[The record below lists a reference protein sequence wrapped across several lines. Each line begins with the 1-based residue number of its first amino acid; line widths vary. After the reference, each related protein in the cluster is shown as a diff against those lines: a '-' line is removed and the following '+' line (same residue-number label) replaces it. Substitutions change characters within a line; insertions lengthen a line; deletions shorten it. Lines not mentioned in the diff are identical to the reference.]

1 MLQIKSKNLLRSP
14 EGCATYCHFEFRN
27 TYYTSKSGLDSIMGV
42 SQRFETHIDG
52 MLSAIVCKYHLGIM
66 KVYQG
71 KICLHHFPNLYYTIT
86 LMSRVSLLI
95 AILMLIEVKENVM
108 KDGVKTYNNFE

>member
-1 MLQIKSKNLLRSP
+1 MDKELQHSP
-14 EGCATYCHFEFRN
+14 
-27 TYYTSKSGLDSIMGV
+27 TSSTGSQVSGSGAVASDIRQPRPVFPSVAGMGV

-86 LMSRVSLLI
+86 LMSKVSLLI
-95 AILMLIEVKENVM
+95 E
-108 KDGVKTYNNFE
+108 F